1 MDNTTIDKIHLCL
14 NEISICKQLFDS
26 QKVDDVCGRLL
37 SIYIMIRADD
47 ITKMW
52 SHSLPKGEIER
63 ILSDEIKNKYNC
75 KFRHIRDKLGAHYQ
89 TVAKDKT
96 IDIFENSRIF
106 RSFDYGSISEFIDE
120 LFLAENLIEEIE
132 TEYIGFEFSD
142 DFNMALEAI
151 DTLYADDKASITNS
165 ALELFGFNKGGVI
178 TFSNAQRK
186 AQFLKGIELMANYA
200 YTLVNKPYCSIVIK
214 RLFKRLLICIISL
227 VSTK

>member
-14 NEISICKQLFDS
+14 NEISICKQLLDS
-26 QKVDDVCGRLL
+26 QKVDDLCGRLL

-52 SHSLPKGEIER
+52 SHSLPKGEIDR

-75 KFRHIRDKLGAHYQ
+75 KFRHIRDKYGAHYQ
-89 TVAKDKT
+89 TVAEDKT

-132 TEYIGFEFSD
+132 TEYIGFEFLD

-151 DTLYADDKASITNS
+151 DTLYADDKAMYSINTYKTDIHDLYFITKEEFGLDDGYGVTN
-165 ALELFGFNKGGVI
+165 ELRFTSNI
-178 TFSNAQRK
+178 TPEN
-186 AQFLKGIELMANYA
+186 E
-200 YTLVNKPYCSIVIK
+200 
-214 RLFKRLLICIISL
+214 
-227 VSTK
+227 

>member
-1 MDNTTIDKIHLCL
+1 M
-14 NEISICKQLFDS
+14 
-26 QKVDDVCGRLL
+26 
-37 SIYIMIRADD
+37 
-47 ITKMW
+47 
-52 SHSLPKGEIER
+52 
-63 ILSDEIKNKYNC
+63 
-75 KFRHIRDKLGAHYQ
+75 GAHYQ

-186 AQFLKGIELMANYA
+186 AQFLKGIEL
-200 YTLVNKPYCSIVIK
+200 K
-214 RLFKRLLICIISL
+214 
-227 VSTK
+227 